1 MHARKLQGT
10 DLTNNQIR
18 NSEIRKSRPFC
29 KFRNSKKLEIP
40 AIPELKKD
48 WKGRQLSTVN
58 IDLRLKITI
67 SKLWTTL
74 YTPFL
79 KSADVISAGCA
90 RGDGE
95 KNQRS
100 GIRGEGKGEGRY
112 RARFLSVGWWNAESC
127 LREQWWTINYRGGGI
142 VVGCVKC
149 AFEPCAKRQ
158 SRNYASKRGAALLN
172 RGWRLVS
179 GRVMIENTLPS
190 LVDPRNEKRSVD
202 VGQVSRYLWRRRLI
216 RLDEMLVGGG

>member
-29 KFRNSKKLEIP
+29 KFRNSKKFPRFRNWRKIE
-40 AIPELKKD
+40 KD
-48 WKGRQLSTVN
+48 DN
-58 IDLRLKITI
+58 YDLKITI

-112 RARFLSVGWWNAESC
+112 RARFSSVGWWNAESC

>member
-29 KFRNSKKLEIP
+29 KFRNSKKFPRFRNWRRIE
-40 AIPELKKD
+40 KD
-48 WKGRQLSTVN
+48 EN
-58 IDLRLKITI
+58 YDLKITI

-112 RARFLSVGWWNAESC
+112 RARFSSVGWWNAESC